1 MILDTIYPQVA
12 LAALLA
18 LLIVSWSRCNMEWHF

>member
-1 MILDTIYPQVA
+1 MVLDSVYPQVA

-18 LLIVSWSRCNMEWHF
+18 LLMVSWTRCHTQWRL